1 MKDLS
6 EDFAAKKATLEDN
19 KRLMLMEKIP
29 NNREQDFFHQQ

>member
-19 KRLMLMEKIP
+19 KWVMLMEIIAKQP
-29 NNREQDFFHQQ
+29 PGM

>member
-19 KRLMLMEKIP
+19 KRVMLMEKNP
-29 NNREQDFFHQQ
+29 KQPPGG